1 MDCDEHIILKK
12 LRDGDSEALD
22 ILYLRYASK
31 VRDFAFRQLK
41 DRTDAED
48 VTHDIFLKI
57 WEQRRGLGAVLSFRG
72 YLFRMTRNAIFNAY
86 KHRQVESKYQ
96 AETGAAESP
105 AAPQADESVSTDDLL
120 EMIDLAVRNMPEQR
134 RRVFC
139 MSRYG
144 LVGSEMCIR
153 DRPCSTTSRERWP
166 NCANCSRRWRFSYSL
181 QKRKGRTTR
190 VRCFQFD
197 RSRPRIAPPRK
208 FRRF

>member
-31 VRDFAFRQLK
+31 VRDFAFRLLK

-139 MSRYG
+139 TISPRR
-144 LVGSEMCIR
+144 STSAP
-153 DRPCSTTSRERWP
+153 RPCSTTSRERWP

-190 VRCFQFD
+190 GG
-197 RSRPRIAPPRK
+197 IIMM
-208 FRRF
+208 